1 MYLEMSFKYYTF
13 FREGK
18 KKYRINY
25 VKECN
30 NYKKKPNS

>member
-13 FREGK
+13 FREEK
-18 KKYRINY
+18 KKYAIYN